1 MSEKNQ
7 RDKHYKNRTIRIDDD
22 IWEQFKQTRREST
35 KTWNQY
41 IKSLIRKGTNNYEQ
55 KKNN

>member
-7 RDKHYKNRTIRIDDD
+7 RDKHYKNRTIRIADDV
-22 IWEQFKQTRREST
+22 WEQFKQTRRESA

-41 IKSLIRKGTNNYEQ
+41 IKSLIRKNTHNYEQ
-55 KKNN
+55 NKNN